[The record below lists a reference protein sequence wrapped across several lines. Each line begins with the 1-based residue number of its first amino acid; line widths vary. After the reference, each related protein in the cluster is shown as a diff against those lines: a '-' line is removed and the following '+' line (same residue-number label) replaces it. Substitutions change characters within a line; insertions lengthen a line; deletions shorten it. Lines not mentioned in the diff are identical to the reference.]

1 MFEQIFFFFFGG
13 GRLSSFFRQKVAS
26 KGIHK
31 MKSRERKLQP
41 LILSLSFYFWK
52 DDKSSKW
59 TTQEFLFS
67 FTSGLLGELLLSSN
81 PSVASKT
88 CSSVRLYKFHF
99 FRLANCT
106 QQNVR
111 VHLRRETEKHKLI
124 GKLGAPWHPKKKKRK
139 LIQIL
144 MFFYTFCGFFTNVKT
159 EIVTLF
165 LFAFL
170 DHGFGSEVMKCG
182 E

>member
-1 MFEQIFFFFFGG
+1 MSKSFFFFGG

-26 KGIHK
+26 KGIYK

-41 LILSLSFYFWK
+41 LILSLSFCFWK

-124 GKLGAPWHPKKKKRK
+124 GKLGAPWHPKKKKK
-139 LIQIL
+139 EIDPNFDGFLYFL
-144 MFFYTFCGFFTNVKT
+144 WFF
-159 EIVTLF
+159 
-165 LFAFL
+165 
-170 DHGFGSEVMKCG
+170 H
-182 E
+182 